1 MIRRPPRSTLF
12 PYTTLFRS
20 VARVRARLRDDGLA
34 LLGDE
39 RLVLVAA
46 EDHVPVGGGGERA
59 VGAHVLVRDRADG
72 LCAAAGQAGGDGLS
86 LGLGVA
92 ELDLRAG
99 GRRRGRLR
107 GREAEEAEAEPA
119 ALQQPLARGAAERP
133 AARALDDVGRE
144 PEEPRLCDALA
155 QHGGAEGEL
164 VVAERH
170 PVPAARG

>member
-46 EDHVPVGGGGERA
+46 EDHVHVGGGGERA
-59 VGAHVLVRDRADG
+59 VGAHVLVRDRDDE
-72 LCAAAGQAGGDGLS
+72 LRAAAAQVGGDGLS
-86 LGLGVA
+86 LGFGVA
-92 ELDLRAG
+92 ELDPPAG

-107 GREAEEAEAEPA
+107 GREAGEAEAEPA
-119 ALQQPLARGAAERP
+119 ALQQPLPGGAADRP
-133 AARALDDVGRE
+133 AARAL
-144 PEEPRLCDALA
+144 A
-155 QHGGAEGEL
+155 
-164 VVAERH
+164 
-170 PVPAARG
+170 PAARAPPGPPP